1 MAKQGGF
8 DVGNLAGTLIS
19 TFLGIGFAKND
30 AKKQRQLQEKIAN
43 MSLENQQA
51 IANRLAEA
59 QTNIEKQRIA
69 FQILAL
75 ENNANLVRELEGEK
89 NKSLIVLGVGAIALA
104 VVIVL
109 AKFKK

>member
-1 MAKQGGF
+1 
-8 DVGNLAGTLIS
+8 
-19 TFLGIGFAKND
+19 
-30 AKKQRQLQEKIAN
+30 

-75 ENNANLVRELEGEK
+75 ENNTNLVRELEGEK

>member
-8 DVGNLAGTLIS
+8 DVGGLAGTLIS
-19 TFLGIGFAKND
+19 TIGIGFAKND

-59 QTNIEKQRIA
+59 QTNIEKQRTA

-75 ENNANLVRELEGEK
+75 ENNANLVRELER
-89 NKSLIVLGVGAIALA
+89 
-104 VVIVL
+104 
-109 AKFKK
+109 KK

>member
-8 DVGNLAGTLIS
+8 DVGGLAGTLIS
-19 TFLGIGFAKND
+19 TFIGIGFAKND

-75 ENNANLVRELEGEK
+75 
-89 NKSLIVLGVGAIALA
+89 
-104 VVIVL
+104 
-109 AKFKK
+109 